1 MEVLKIKTKSYG
13 KDTKDKIIELFF
25 TEHLRPVDISKKL
38 KVGMPY
44 ITKIIQKDSRYIEEK
59 ETRELSNK
67 EKNKIQKRM
76 YAQNKRKKEKQEKQE
91 KQEYQRLLVQI
102 NRDNEYL
109 STKKKENDLQFT
121 NWNRSAYEYDKD
133 SSDLVLKDNLNT
145 GFNVAKRVSNI
156 VNSNTIKSN
165 KIYV

>member
-1 MEVLKIKTKSYG
+1 MEVLKIKTKSNG

-59 ETRELSNK
+59 EARKLESK

-76 YAQNKRKKEKQEKQE
+76 YAQNKRQKE
-91 KQEYQRLLVQI
+91 KQEYQKLLVQI

-109 STKKKENDLQFT
+109 STKKKENDLQFA

-156 VNSNTIKSN
+156 VNPNTIKSN

>member
-1 MEVLKIKTKSYG
+1 MEVLKIKTKSNS

-59 ETRELSNK
+59 EARKFESK

-76 YAQNKRKKEKQEKQE
+76 YAQNKRKKE

-109 STKKKENDLQFT
+109 STKKKENDLQFA

-133 SSDLVLKDNLNT
+133 SSDLVLKDNINT
-145 GFNVAKRVSNI
+145 GFNVAKRVSNV
-156 VNSNTIKSN
+156 VNPNTIKSN

>member
-1 MEVLKIKTKSYG
+1 MEVLKIKTKSKG
-13 KDTKDKIIELFF
+13 KDVKDKIIELFF

-59 ETRELSNK
+59 ETRKLSNK

-76 YAQNKRKKEKQEKQE
+76 YAQNKRQKE
-91 KQEYQRLLVQI
+91 KQEYQKLLVQI

-109 STKKKENDLQFT
+109 STKKKENDLQFA

-156 VNSNTIKSN
+156 VNPNTIKSN

>member
-1 MEVLKIKTKSYG
+1 MEVLKIKTKSNG

-59 ETRELSNK
+59 ETRKLESK

-76 YAQNKRKKEKQEKQE
+76 YAQNKRQKE

-109 STKKKENDLQFT
+109 STKKKENDLQFA

>member
-1 MEVLKIKTKSYG
+1 MEVLKIKKKSNG
-13 KDTKDKIIELFF
+13 KDTKDKITQLFF

-59 ETRELSNK
+59 EARKLESK

-76 YAQNKRKKEKQEKQE
+76 YAQNKRQKE
-91 KQEYQRLLVQI
+91 KQEYQKLLVQI

-109 STKKKENDLQFT
+109 STKKKENDLQFA

-133 SSDLVLKDNLNT
+133 CSDLVLKDNLNT

-156 VNSNTIKSN
+156 VNSNIIKSN

>member
-1 MEVLKIKTKSYG
+1 MEVLKIKTKSKG

-59 ETRELSNK
+59 ESRKLSNK
-67 EKNKIQKRM
+67 EKSKIQKRI
-76 YAQNKRKKEKQEKQE
+76 YAQNKRQEE
-91 KQEYQRLLVQI
+91 KQEYQKLLVQI

-109 STKKKENDLQFT
+109 STKKKENDLQFA

-156 VNSNTIKSN
+156 VNPNTIKSN

>member
-1 MEVLKIKTKSYG
+1 MEVLKIKTKSKG
-13 KDTKDKIIELFF
+13 KDVKDKIIELFF
-25 TEHLRPVDISKKL
+25 TEHLRSVDISKKL

-59 ETRELSNK
+59 ETRKLSNK

-76 YAQNKRKKEKQEKQE
+76 YAQNKRKKEKQE

-109 STKKKENDLQFT
+109 STKKKENDLQFP

-133 SSDLVLKDNLNT
+133 SSNLILKNDVNT

-156 VNSNTIKSN
+156 VNPNTIRSN

>member
-1 MEVLKIKTKSYG
+1 MEVLKIKTKSNG

-59 ETRELSNK
+59 EARKLESK

-76 YAQNKRKKEKQEKQE
+76 YAQNKRQKE
-91 KQEYQRLLVQI
+91 KQEYQKLLVQI

-109 STKKKENDLQFT
+109 SIKNKENDLQFAK
-121 NWNRSAYEYDKD
+121 WNRSAYEYDKD
-133 SSDLVLKDNLNT
+133 SSDLVLKNYINT

>member
-1 MEVLKIKTKSYG
+1 MEVLKIKTKSKG

-59 ETRELSNK
+59 EARKLESK

-76 YAQNKRKKEKQEKQE
+76 YAQNKRQKE
-91 KQEYQRLLVQI
+91 KQEYQKLLVQI

-109 STKKKENDLQFT
+109 STKKKENDLQFA

-133 SSDLVLKDNLNT
+133 SSDLVLKNNLNT

-156 VNSNTIKSN
+156 VNPNTIKSN

>member
-1 MEVLKIKTKSYG
+1 MEVLKIKTKSNG

-25 TEHLRPVDISKKL
+25 TEYLRPVDISKKL

-59 ETRELSNK
+59 ETRKLSNK

-76 YAQNKRKKEKQEKQE
+76 YAQNKRKKEKQE

-109 STKKKENDLQFT
+109 STKKKENDLQFA

-133 SSDLVLKDNLNT
+133 SSDLVLKNDINT

-156 VNSNTIKSN
+156 VNPNTIKSN

>member
-1 MEVLKIKTKSYG
+1 MEVLKIKTKSNG

-59 ETRELSNK
+59 EARKLESK

-76 YAQNKRKKEKQEKQE
+76 YAQNKRKKE

-109 STKKKENDLQFT
+109 STKKKENDLQFA

-133 SSDLVLKDNLNT
+133 SSDLVLKNDINT

-156 VNSNTIKSN
+156 VNPNTIKSN

>member
-1 MEVLKIKTKSYG
+1 MEVLKIKTKSNG
-13 KDTKDKIIELFF
+13 KDTKDKIIKLFF

-38 KVGMPY
+38 KVSMPY

-59 ETRELSNK
+59 ELRKLENK

-76 YAQNKRKKEKQEKQE
+76 YAQNKRQKEKQE
-91 KQEYQRLLVQI
+91 KQEYQKLLVQI

-109 STKKKENDLQFT
+109 STKKKENDLQFA

-133 SSDLVLKDNLNT
+133 SGDLVLKDNLNT
-145 GFNVAKRVSNI
+145 GFNVAKRVNNI

>member
-1 MEVLKIKTKSYG
+1 MEVLKIKTKSNS

-38 KVGMPY
+38 NVGMPY

-59 ETRELSNK
+59 ETRKLLNK

-76 YAQNKRKKEKQEKQE
+76 YAQNKRQKEKQE
-91 KQEYQRLLVQI
+91 KQEYQKLLVQI

-109 STKKKENDLQFT
+109 STKKKENDLQFA

-156 VNSNTIKSN
+156 VNPNTIKSN

>member
-1 MEVLKIKTKSYG
+1 MEVLKIKTKSNG

-59 ETRELSNK
+59 EVRKLESK
-67 EKNKIQKRM
+67 EKNKIQKRI
-76 YAQNKRKKEKQEKQE
+76 YAQNKRQREKQE
-91 KQEYQRLLVQI
+91 KQEYQKLL
-102 NRDNEYL
+102 YL
-109 STKKKENDLQFT
+109 STKKKENDLQFA

-145 GFNVAKRVSNI
+145 GFNVAKKVSNI
-156 VNSNTIKSN
+156 VNPNTIKSN

>member
-1 MEVLKIKTKSYG
+1 MEVLKIKTKSND

-44 ITKIIQKDSRYIEEK
+44 ITKIIQKDPRYIEEK
-59 ETRELSNK
+59 EARKLSNK
-67 EKNKIQKRM
+67 EKNKIQKRI
-76 YAQNKRKKEKQEKQE
+76 YAQNKRQEE
-91 KQEYQRLLVQI
+91 KQEYQKLLVQI

-109 STKKKENDLQFT
+109 STKKKENDLQFA
-121 NWNRSAYEYDKD
+121 NWNRSAYEYDKN
-133 SSDLVLKDNLNT
+133 SSDLVLKDDLNT

-156 VNSNTIKSN
+156 VNPNTIKSN

>member
-1 MEVLKIKTKSYG
+1 MEVLKIKTKSNS
-13 KDTKDKIIELFF
+13 KDTKDKITQLFF

-59 ETRELSNK
+59 ETRKLSNK

-76 YAQNKRKKEKQEKQE
+76 YAQKKRKKE

-109 STKKKENDLQFT
+109 STKKKENDLQFAK
-121 NWNRSAYEYDKD
+121 WNRSAYEYDKD
-133 SSDLVLKDNLNT
+133 SSDLVLKDDLNT
-145 GFNVAKRVSNI
+145 GFNVVKRVSNI
-156 VNSNTIKSN
+156 VNPNTIKSN

>member
-1 MEVLKIKTKSYG
+1 MEVLKIKTKSNG

-25 TEHLRPVDISKKL
+25 TEHLRLVDISKKL

-59 ETRELSNK
+59 EARKLESK
-67 EKNKIQKRM
+67 EKNKVQKRM
-76 YAQNKRKKEKQEKQE
+76 YAQNKRQKEKQD
-91 KQEYQRLLVQI
+91 KQEYQKLLVQI

-109 STKKKENDLQFT
+109 STKKKENDLQFA

-145 GFNVAKRVSNI
+145 GFNVAKRDSNI

>member
-1 MEVLKIKTKSYG
+1 MLKIKTKLNS
-13 KDTKDKIIELFF
+13 KEIKEKIIELFF
-25 TEHLRPVDISKKL
+25 IKHLRPVDISKKL

-59 ETRELSNK
+59 ETRKLSNK

-76 YAQNKRKKEKQEKQE
+76 YAQNKRKKEKQE

-109 STKKKENDLQFT
+109 STKKKENDLQFA

-133 SSDLVLKDNLNT
+133 SSDLVLKGNLNT

-165 KIYV
+165 KIYI

>member
-1 MEVLKIKTKSYG
+1 MEVLKIKTKSNG

-59 ETRELSNK
+59 EARKLESK

-76 YAQNKRKKEKQEKQE
+76 YAQNKRQKE
-91 KQEYQRLLVQI
+91 KQEYQKLLVQI

-109 STKKKENDLQFT
+109 STKKKENDLQFA

-133 SSDLVLKDNLNT
+133 SSDLVLKNDINT
-145 GFNVAKRVSNI
+145 GINVAKRVSNI
-156 VNSNTIKSN
+156 VNPNTIKSN

>member
-1 MEVLKIKTKSYG
+1 MEVLKIKTKSNS
-13 KDTKDKIIELFF
+13 KDTKDKITQLFF

-59 ETRELSNK
+59 EKETRKLSNK

-76 YAQNKRKKEKQEKQE
+76 YAQKKRKKE

-109 STKKKENDLQFT
+109 STKKKENDLQFAK
-121 NWNRSAYEYDKD
+121 WNRSAYEYDKD
-133 SSDLVLKDNLNT
+133 SSDLVLKDDLNT
-145 GFNVAKRVSNI
+145 GFNVVKRVSNI
-156 VNSNTIKSN
+156 VNPNTIKSN

>member
-1 MEVLKIKTKSYG
+1 MEVLKIKTKLNG

-25 TEHLRPVDISKKL
+25 IEHLRPVDISKKL

-44 ITKIIQKDSRYIEEK
+44 ITKIVQKDSRYIEEK
-59 ETRELSNK
+59 EARKFESK

-76 YAQNKRKKEKQEKQE
+76 YAQNKRKKEKQE
-91 KQEYQRLLVQI
+91 YQRLLVQI

-109 STKKKENDLQFT
+109 YTKKKENDLQFA

-156 VNSNTIKSN
+156 VNPNTIKAIKYMFNSML
-165 KIYV
+165 

>member
-1 MEVLKIKTKSYG
+1 MEVLKIKTKSNG

-59 ETRELSNK
+59 ETRKLSNK

-76 YAQNKRKKEKQEKQE
+76 YAQNKRKKE

-109 STKKKENDLQFT
+109 STKKKENDLQFA

-133 SSDLVLKDNLNT
+133 SSDLVLKDDLNT

>member
-1 MEVLKIKTKSYG
+1 MEVLKIKTKSNS

-59 ETRELSNK
+59 ETRKLSNK

-76 YAQNKRKKEKQEKQE
+76 YAQSKRKQE
-91 KQEYQRLLVQI
+91 KQEYQKLLVQI

-109 STKKKENDLQFT
+109 STKKKENDLQFAK
-121 NWNRSAYEYDKD
+121 WNRSAYEYDKN
-133 SSDLVLKDNLNT
+133 SSDLVLKDDLNT
-145 GFNVAKRVSNI
+145 GFNVEKRVSNI

>member
-1 MEVLKIKTKSYG
+1 MRKIKSKLDSKG
-13 KDTKDKIIELFF
+13 TKDKIIELFF
-25 TEHLRPVDISKKL
+25 EKHLRPIEIAKKL

-44 ITKIIQKDSRYIEEK
+44 ITKIIQKDSRYIREK
-59 ETRELSNK
+59 ETRRLENK
-67 EKNKIQKRM
+67 EKNKTQKLI
-76 YAQNKRKKEKQEKQE
+76 YAQNRRKKEKEE
-91 KQEYQRLLVQI
+91 KQEYQKLLVQI

-109 STKKKENDLQFT
+109 STKKKENDLQFA

-133 SSDLVLKDNLNT
+133 SSDLVLKDDLNT

-156 VNSNTIKSN
+156 VNPNTIKSN

>member
-1 MEVLKIKTKSYG
+1 MEVLKIKTKSNG

-59 ETRELSNK
+59 EARKLESK

-76 YAQNKRKKEKQEKQE
+76 YAQNKRQKE

-109 STKKKENDLQFT
+109 STKKKENDLQFAK
-121 NWNRSAYEYDKD
+121 WNRSAYKYDKD
-133 SSDLVLKDNLNT
+133 SSDLVLKYNLNT

>member
-1 MEVLKIKTKSYG
+1 MEVLKIKTKSNS

-59 ETRELSNK
+59 EARKLESK

-76 YAQNKRKKEKQEKQE
+76 YAQNKRKKE

-109 STKKKENDLQFT
+109 STKKKENDLQFA

-133 SSDLVLKDNLNT
+133 SSDLVLKDNINA

-156 VNSNTIKSN
+156 VNPNTIKSN